1 MGTVVRDWEVVGCDP
16 VTGKFLLKLV
26 KTKELGS
33 PALPKDKRT
42 NQQKAVSQEL
52 NKLVA
57 KTKVS
62 FGMDFGAEELHL
74 AGFQCD
80 GDIDQTKLWQI

>member
-1 MGTVVRDWEVVGCDP
+1 MGTIVRDWEVVGRDP
-16 VTGKFLLKLV
+16 ETGKFILKLTS
-26 KTKELGS
+26 KKELGE

-62 FGMDFGAEELHL
+62 FGMDFGAEELHS

-80 GDIDQTKLWQI
+80 GDIDQAKLWQI

>member
-1 MGTVVRDWEVVGCDP
+1 MGTVVRDWEVVGRDP

-33 PALPKDKRT
+33 PALPKDKKT
-42 NQQKAVSQEL
+42 VAKKAVSQEL

-62 FGMDFGAEELHL
+62 FGLDFGTAELHS
-74 AGFQCD
+74 AGFQCN
-80 GDIDQTKLWQI
+80 GDVDQSKLWKI